1 MLKSSK
7 AIRWSIFSIIINS
20 NISLAE
26 PIYTNSEVLPINLCT
41 KPKVAGIPKESA
53 FGWDANSVDCL
64 KGDYSLFSKN
74 GLYGAVDYK
83 GKVVIKPSYLAAAP
97 LGNGVFIFTNKSKKL
112 GVLNSKK
119 EVLLPFFYDSII
131 PNKSGYAIVGKDNKY
146 GQIDQFGKWII
157 PLEYDGLVYNSDPF
171 LLSYKNNKVGML
183 AIEDGKILA
192 ENIYDSIITNFTL
205 EGYHRTSINGTKGYI
220 DDRGNS
226 VYVPLE
232 KQNPI
237 YKDLN

>member
-1 MLKSSK
+1 MLNLSK
-7 AIRWSIFSIIINS
+7 LIRWSILSIMINS
-20 NISLAE
+20 STSMAQ
-26 PIYTNSEVLPINLCT
+26 PAYTTSEVLPINLCT
-41 KPKVAGIPKESA
+41 KPKVAGIPIESA
-53 FGWDANSVDCL
+53 FGWDENSVGCL

-83 GKVVIKPSYLAAAP
+83 GSIVIKPMYIEATP
-97 LGNGVFIFTNKSKKL
+97 LGNGVFIFTNKNKKL
-112 GVLNSKK
+112 GILNSKK
-119 EVLLPFFYDSII
+119 EVLLPFVYDSII

-171 LLSYKNNKVGML
+171 LLSYKNNKAGMI

-192 ENIYDSIITNFTL
+192 ENIYDSIITNLTL
-205 EGYHRTSINGTKGYI
+205 EGYHRTSINGTKGYV
-220 DDRGNS
+220 DDKGNS
-226 VYVPLE
+226 VDVPLE

-237 YKDLN
+237 FKDLN